1 MRGLSPALFYN
12 HDADERENRESGS
25 PMIGRKP
32 TYAGPERR
40 IAARW
45 RPRPVRLLLTLVGF
59 VFVGY
64 AAVVV
69 WLISQETRIVFRVNE
84 TLAASRPAFRYEQ
97 VDLPRGDGA
106 RQFAWVMRR
115 GESDEGPWALFLHGN
130 AATIASGVNISHYR
144 QLRTLGLNVLAPE
157 YRGFAGLDGVPS
169 EGALAIDARAAYD
182 YLRVTRGVPASRIV
196 IYGWSLGAAVAVD
209 LASEVEQAAV
219 ILEGAPASLVDI
231 GQRRYPFFPI
241 RLLMRSP
248 FESIRKIDRID
259 APMLFLHSPEDTVI
273 PIAEGRRLFDAAG
286 GEKQFVELRGGHV
299 YASQVDEARFYASL
313 RPFLE
318 RHHLLWS
325 APEEAG
331 QR

>member
-1 MRGLSPALFYN
+1 
-12 HDADERENRESGS
+12 
-25 PMIGRKP
+25 MIRRRAK
-32 TYAGPERR
+32 YAGPERR

-45 RPRPVRLLLTLVGF
+45 RPRPVRLLLTLFGF
-59 VFVGY
+59 VLLGY
-64 AAVVV
+64 AAAVV
-69 WLISQETRIVFRVNE
+69 WLISQEARIVFRANE
-84 TLAASRPAFRYEQ
+84 TLAPGRPPFRYDQ
-97 VDLPRGDGA
+97 VDLPRADGA

-130 AATIASGVNISHYR
+130 GATIASGVNISHYV

-157 YRGFAGLDGVPS
+157 YRGFAGLKGVPS
-169 EGALAIDARAAYD
+169 EETLAADARAAYD
-182 YLRVTRGVPASRIV
+182 YLRVTRQVPASRLV
-196 IYGWSLGAAVAVD
+196 IYGWSLGSAVAVG
-209 LASEVEQAAV
+209 LASKVDQAAV

-248 FESIRKIDRID
+248 FESIRKIERIH
-259 APMLFLHSPEDTVI
+259 APMLFLHSPEDAVI
-273 PIAEGRRLFDAAG
+273 PIAEGRRLFDAAR
-286 GEKQFVELRGGHV
+286 GEKQFVEVRGGHV
-299 YASQVDEARFYASL
+299 YASEVDAERFYGSI

-318 RHHLLWS
+318 RHHLLWP